1 MSQYL
6 PKKYRSFWENAK
18 VELDLPSYPTKLQL
32 KEATGIDSS
41 NFALKSNLAILK
53 AETDKIYI
61 GKLKAVS
68 VDLSKLS
75 NIVKNEFIKKTVYDK
90 LVAIVNNIDTS
101 GLILKTEC
109 NTDKLDL

>member
-1 MSQYL
+1 MS
-6 PKKYRSFWENAK
+6 
-18 VELDLPSYPTKLQL
+18 SYPTKLQL

-75 NIVKNEFIKKTVYDK
+75 NIVRMNLLKK
-90 LVAIVNNIDTS
+90 LCMIN
-101 GLILKTEC
+101 
-109 NTDKLDL
+109 